1 MPYLPNTLGP
11 IWIEVDKS
19 RRYKC
24 CRRRV
29 PGDEGSRIEAS
40 ITSLHS
46 ALFTMKSYAFLSLI
60 AVAVCEPIVY
70 MIRHGEKPEDDGVG
84 LSPEGVQRAQC
95 IRSVFGSGSQYN
107 IGHIM
112 AQEYKE
118 SLSRLRRH
126 SLSFEN

>member
-1 MPYLPNTLGP
+1 
-11 IWIEVDKS
+11 
-19 RRYKC
+19 
-24 CRRRV
+24 
-29 PGDEGSRIEAS
+29 
-40 ITSLHS
+40 
-46 ALFTMKSYAFLSLI
+46 MKSYAFLSLI

-84 LSPEGVQRAQC
+84 LSPEGVQHAQC